1 MRLFIGIKVDQKT
14 QKKIN
19 RYFNLFYENKVTG
32 NYCKLSNL
40 HMTLIFLGEIDEARI
55 PLIKQLIKEV
65 DLKIDE
71 IKISKL
77 AMLKEILVGE
87 VENNNEIQD
96 IYNKLKKS
104 LKDNG
109 FIIDSNSLYPHV
121 TLIRKVSNCEKF
133 VGREVNQ
140 ISKFDRITL
149 FESRRINGELVYI
162 DLGE

>member
-1 MRLFIGIKVDQKT
+1 
-14 QKKIN
+14 
-19 RYFNLFYENKVTG
+19 
-32 NYCKLSNL
+32 
-40 HMTLIFLGEIDEARI
+40 
-55 PLIKQLIKEV
+55 
-65 DLKIDE
+65 
-71 IKISKL
+71 
-77 AMLKEILVGE
+77 MLKEILVGE

-109 FIIDSNSLYPHV
+109 FIIDSNSIYPHV